1 VDNSSTRSRASQPHA
16 SNGAIRAPI
25 ETVLDALREHQ
36 CDPREKGNSWEA
48 KCPAHDS
55 DGRKLYVSVTSDG
68 TVLVNCRSHRCGFVQ
83 IAAALGIDQRDFFPR
98 HLGSNGTAQAPRRPA
113 TFKNDEAFLDFIKPW
128 TFVFPSGPHV
138 NRIAQLGFNTDP
150 YGAVDAKPA
159 RWKGRNV
166 VVVEVPS
173 NPYADA
179 TAAICLERGA
189 AEVMVWRVT
198 EDCLTDQVEWTKLV
212 RFEEPWREGES
223 VRKFTPAP
231 PRPSILVTTREF
243 EVIDQAVAALRA
255 ETNVFQRAGG
265 LVTIL
270 TDLKPVPKRYDI
282 TRPPG
287 SLRIVPLPNAQ
298 LRRLMTIHADWTHE
312 TRDRKGNLIAVDA
325 HPPSWAV
332 EGVATMGTWEGIPV
346 LEGIIEAP
354 TLRPDGSLLDKAGY
368 DPDTGLFLKPNGAF
382 DPIPDK
388 PTKDQAIAAVGILFN
403 LVQDFPFA
411 GPDHQ
416 ATWLA
421 SLLTPLARHA
431 IDGPCPLFLFDANNS
446 GTGKTKLCDVV
457 AIVASG
463 REMPRGSYPPDDSEM
478 GKLLLS
484 VALAADRFVMFDN
497 VPTGFSVGGS
507 ALDRAL
513 TSRTIK
519 DRILGQSAMTP
530 ELPFDTV
537 LYATGSN
544 LSLRG
549 DALRRVVPCRLET
562 EIERPEERT
571 GFAIEGDFLDHVKKH
586 RGRLVAAALTI
597 LRAYVVAGRPDQSLT
612 PMDYTAWCGLV
623 RNAIHW
629 AIGIDPCQT
638 RRQLVANDEE
648 ANKRKALVEG
658 WESLCGDR
666 KLTIAQAL
674 SEIDMPGNGTL
685 REVFIGWSKDG
696 KLPSAMTVGKQLSK
710 LRGRPVGG
718 KCLDKTSSA
727 VAEWFVKKFQ

>member
-1 VDNSSTRSRASQPHA
+1 
-16 SNGAIRAPI
+16 
-25 ETVLDALREHQ
+25 
-36 CDPREKGNSWEA
+36 
-48 KCPAHDS
+48 
-55 DGRKLYVSVTSDG
+55 
-68 TVLVNCRSHRCGFVQ
+68 
-83 IAAALGIDQRDFFPR
+83 
-98 HLGSNGTAQAPRRPA
+98 
-113 TFKNDEAFLDFIKPW
+113 
-128 TFVFPSGPHV
+128 
-138 NRIAQLGFNTDP
+138 
-150 YGAVDAKPA
+150 
-159 RWKGRNV
+159 
-166 VVVEVPS
+166 
-173 NPYADA
+173 
-179 TAAICLERGA
+179 
-189 AEVMVWRVT
+189 MVWHVT
-198 EDCLTDQVEWTKLV
+198 EDCLTDKVEWTKLV
-212 RFEEPWREGES
+212 RFEEPWRENTES

-231 PRPSILVTTREF
+231 PRPSIVVTTREF
-243 EVIDQAVAALRA
+243 EVIEQAVVALRA
-255 ETNVFQRAGG
+255 ETNIFQRAGG

-282 TRPPG
+282 TRPAG

-298 LRRLMTIHADWTHE
+298 LRRLMTVHADWKSE
-312 TRDRKGNLIAVDA
+312 SRDRKGNPLLLDA
-325 HPPSWAV
+325 HPPGWAV
-332 EGVATMGTWEGIPV
+332 DGVATLGTWEGLPC
-346 LEGIIEAP
+346 LEGIVEAP
-354 TLRPDGSLLDKAGY
+354 TLRPDGSLLDKPGY
-368 DPDTGLFLKPNGAF
+368 DPDTGLYLMPNGTF
-382 DPIPDK
+382 DPIPTR
-388 PTKDQAIAAVGILFN
+388 PSKDEAISAVAVLFD

-446 GTGKTKLCDVV
+446 GAGKTKLCDVI

-463 REMPRGSYPPDDSEM
+463 REMPRGSYPHDDAEM
-478 GKLLLS
+478 GKMLLS

-507 ALDRAL
+507 ALDRVL

-530 ELPFDTV
+530 ELQFDAV

-544 LSLRG
+544 LGLRG
-549 DALRRVVPCRLET
+549 DVLRRVVPCRLET
-562 EIERPEERT
+562 DIERPEERT
-571 GFAIEGDFLDHVKKH
+571 GFAIQGDFLEYVKKN
-586 RGRLVAAALTI
+586 RGRYVAAALTI
-597 LRAYVVAGRPDQSLT
+597 LRAYVVAGKPDQNLT

-658 WESLCGDR
+658 WESLCQSR
-666 KLTIAQAL
+666 MRTHLTVAQAL
-674 SEIDMPGNGTL
+674 DALALDDSEHCAI
-685 REVFIGWSKDG
+685 REVFISWSKDG
-696 KLPSAMTVGKQLSK
+696 KLPSAMTVGKQLGK